1 MSHDAH
7 KRDFSSN
14 ARLPGIS
21 ALAVVIGALA
31 TLAAF
36 VLLSLIHLFTNLF
49 FYGRFSFAD
58 HSPALNTLGAW
69 VVLIPVVG
77 GLIVGLMARYGS
89 EKIRG
94 HGIPEAIEAILFGK
108 SRMSPKVAILKP
120 LSSGIVIGSGGPFGA
135 EGPII
140 MTGGALGSLLAQCF
154 KVTSAERK
162 TLLVAG
168 AAAGMTAVF
177 GTPVAAVLLAVELLL
192 FEWRPRSFLPVAL
205 ACAVAGFGRAVFFG
219 TAPLFPLQTA
229 EPSALSLLSC
239 AIAGLLSGALASG
252 LSAALYKV
260 EDLFGRLP
268 LHWMW
273 WPALG
278 GLVVGIGG
286 FVEPR
291 ALGVGYDVIGDLLHQ
306 HIALQ
311 IAIALLVV
319 KAVIWV
325 VALGSGTSG
334 GVLAPLLMLGA
345 GLGTVLGHVLPG
357 GEPAL
362 WPLVCMAATLG
373 ATLGAPLTAIVF
385 AFGLTHDANALLPLL
400 AATLVAHGFATV
412 VMKRSIMTEKIAR
425 RGYHIYREYGVDPL
439 ERHYADEVM
448 SRTVEAI
455 DANVTV
461 RDALATYFGAN
472 QKRRAYPVIRN
483 EAVLGILDRAT
494 LERIRESAQTSM
506 AAAAAVTA
514 ETGGPAAVDMLPD
527 ALEMRVGDL
536 MQDTPAVAMPHET
549 CRLIATRLAVHGL
562 ERLPVVADRKSMR
575 LIGIVSR
582 SDLIKPSL
590 GHFEEE
596 HKRERF
602 RYIGFWPGA
611 GKRPLAA
618 PQNEANSHG

>member
-1 MSHDAH
+1 MSLNTH

-14 ARLPGIS
+14 ARLPGI
-21 ALAVVIGALA
+21 AVLAAGIGALS

-36 VLLSLIHLFTNLF
+36 VLLGLIHLFTNLF
-49 FYGRFSFAD
+49 FFATFSFAD
-58 HSPALNTLGAW
+58 RSPAHNTLGVW
-69 VVLIPVVG
+69 VILIPVVG

-140 MTGGALGSLLAQCF
+140 MTGGALGSLIAQCF
-154 KVTSAERK
+154 KLTSAERK

-205 ACAVAGFGRAVFFG
+205 ACAIAGFARAAFFG
-219 TAPLFPLQTA
+219 TGPLFPLETA
-229 EPSALSLLSC
+229 APDALSLVSC
-239 AIAGLLSGALASG
+239 VIAGLLSGALASG
-252 LSAALYKV
+252 LSAALYKT
-260 EDLFGRLP
+260 EDLFGKLP

-286 FVEPR
+286 FIEPR

-306 HIALQ
+306 HIVLQ
-311 IAIALLVV
+311 IAVAILIV

-345 GLGTVLGHVLPG
+345 GLGTVLAHVLPG

-385 AFGLTHDANALLPLL
+385 AFGLTHDSNALLPLL

-412 VMKRSIMTEKIAR
+412 VMRRSIMTEKIAR

-439 ERHYADEVM
+439 ERHYVDEVM
-448 SRTVEAI
+448 SRTVETI
-455 DANVTV
+455 DGDLSV
-461 RDALATYFGAN
+461 REALAKFFGAN
-472 QKRRAYPVIRN
+472 QTHRAYPVVSHGVV
-483 EAVLGILDRAT
+483 AGIVERGA
-494 LERIRESAQTSM
+494 LERFHDDATAQCDD
-506 AAAAAVTA
+506 ACV
-514 ETGGPAAVDMLPD
+514 VDVLRGRAPVV
-527 ALEMRVGDL
+527 ALAD
-536 MQDTPAVAMPHET
+536 ET

-562 ERLPVVADRKSMR
+562 ERVPVVADRDTLR

-582 SDLIKPSL
+582 SDLVKPSL
-590 GHFEEE
+590 AHFEEE

-602 RYIGFWPGA
+602 RRVTLRRGP
-611 GKRPLAA
+611 KRFP
-618 PQNEANSHG
+618 PVRRTG

>member
-1 MSHDAH
+1 MNHDDH

-31 TLAAF
+31 VLAAF

-49 FYGRFSFAD
+49 FYGTFSFAD
-58 HSPALNTLGAW
+58 HSPSLNTLGPW
-69 VVLIPVVG
+69 VVLIPIAG
-77 GLIVGLMARYGS
+77 GLIVGMMARYGS

-140 MTGGALGSLLAQCF
+140 MTGGALGSLIAQCF

-192 FEWRPRSFLPVAL
+192 FEWRPRSFLPVAI
-205 ACAVAGFGRAVFFG
+205 ACAVAGFARALFFG
-219 TAPLFPLQTA
+219 TGPLFPLQTA
-229 EPSALSLLSC
+229 APDGWSLVSC
-239 AIAGLLSGALASG
+239 AIAGVLSGALASG

-260 EDLFGRLP
+260 EDLFGKLP
-268 LHWMW
+268 IHWMW

-278 GLVVGIGG
+278 GIVVGIGG
-286 FVEPR
+286 WLEPR
-291 ALGVGYDVIGDLLHQ
+291 ALGVGCAVFGDLLHQ

-311 IAIALLVV
+311 IALLLLAV
-319 KAVIWV
+319 KAIMWV

-345 GLGTVLGHVLPG
+345 GLGTVLSHWLPG
-357 GEPAL
+357 NQPAL

-385 AFGLTHDANALLPLL
+385 AFGLTHDSNALLPLL
-400 AATLVAHGFATV
+400 TATLIAHGFSTV
-412 VMKRSIMTEKIAR
+412 VMRRSIMTEKIAR

-439 ERHYADEVM
+439 ERHYVDEVM
-448 SRTVEAI
+448 TASVESIDSSKTVG
-455 DANVTV
+455 DT
-461 RDALATYFGAN
+461 LQTLFGAN
-472 QKRRAYPVIRN
+472 QLRRAYPVVRDG
-483 EAVLGILDRAT
+483 AVIGVADRALLEQFCADDAQHKRAMT
-494 LERIRESAQTSM
+494 LADVFAQQN
-506 AAAAAVTA
+506 
-514 ETGGPAAVDMLPD
+514 PAFALPS
-527 ALEMRVGDL
+527 
-536 MQDTPAVAMPHET
+536 ET
-549 CRLIATRLAVHGL
+549 CRLVATRLAVLGL
-562 ERLPVVADRKSMR
+562 ERL
-575 LIGIVSR
+575 
-582 SDLIKPSL
+582 
-590 GHFEEE
+590 
-596 HKRERF
+596 
-602 RYIGFWPGA
+602 
-611 GKRPLAA
+611 
-618 PQNEANSHG
+618 